1 MGRLVSSAGLK
12 LGGAEWGGV
21 GGGFMDMLSLS
32 QGIPLTT
39 LDKQLDKDK
48 KDLL

>member
-1 MGRLVSSAGLK
+1 MGRLVSSAGLE
-12 LGGAEWGGV
+12 LGGAEW
-21 GGGFMDMLSLS
+21 GGFMDMLSLS